1 MTLSRQSTGTARN
14 FKFREISESS
24 KSRNPQNLGIPTHKI
39 HKLRNPQKIDS
50 NVHVEIF
57 EFPKLAPGRVWG
69 VAGMVGHAET
79 CSKHPSARL
88 ALRSLPIH
96 DRGVV
101 PQKSWNFKILQISEF
116 RNPRNLGILQIS
128 EFRNPQSRHFST
140 TFSNTL
146 HATSTLTANCTQRR
160 GAHMPLRGWF

>member
-50 NVHVEIF
+50 NVHVDIF

-69 VAGMVGHAET
+69 VAGMVGMRKRVLNTRPHA
-79 CSKHPSARL
+79 SRSAPSPFMTAEYYCKNL
-88 ALRSLPIH
+88 
-96 DRGVV
+96 G
-101 PQKSWNFKILQISEF
+101 IS
-116 RNPRNLGILQIS
+116 NPRNLGILKIS
-128 EFRNPQSRHFST
+128 EFRNPQLSRHFST
-140 TFSNTL
+140 AFSNTL

-160 GAHMPLRGWF
+160 GAHMPLWGWI